1 MAVPDSQLETVVQM
15 YNTMLRERGLQSAIW
30 GHIGNNHLHVNILP
44 NSAEEYR
51 KGKELYTEW
60 AATITSMGG
69 AVSAEHGVGKI
80 KAEFLRVYGQ
90 AGIDAMRRTK
100 RCFDP
105 EERLNQGNLFGG
117 EEEK

>member
-1 MAVPDSQLETVVQM
+1 M
-15 YNTMLRERGLQSAIW
+15 
-30 GHIGNNHLHVNILP
+30 
-44 NSAEEYR
+44 
-51 KGKELYTEW
+51 
-60 AATITSMGG
+60 
-69 AVSAEHGVGKI
+69 GKI
-80 KAEFLRVYGQ
+80 KAEFLRVMYGQ